1 MIFPGREKVSLP
13 RQRRF
18 FAPYQASLEPPPSII
33 MGADSYLASRKLEY
47 LRLNH
52 RVRIPTTNTEH
63 YWGERI
69 TTSPPPMARPPAC
82 IRPGPPS
89 PELLDSYTVVTQ
101 TNVVDVNLVAV
112 DVYIKQAALSLNSSK
127 LFVCEGLRKR
137 GDGDHCVQ
145 PAGIACSD
153 ARREH
158 LLRSCC

>member
-1 MIFPGREKVSLP
+1 SKIVP
-13 RQRRF
+13 R
-18 FAPYQASLEPPPSII
+18 
-33 MGADSYLASRKLEY
+33 
-47 LRLNH
+47 NH
-52 RVRIPTTNTEH
+52 RLQTPATHTQH
-63 YWGERI
+63 DGGEMI
-69 TTSPPPMARPPAC
+69 TTPPPPMARPPAC

-101 TNVVDVNLVAV
+101 TNVVDVSLVAV